1 MKKVLI
7 ADKMS
12 VQAEKVFMANG
23 ISFEKKIGL
32 SEEEIC
38 SIVSEYEGI
47 VVRSATKITNKIIQS

>member
-23 ISFEKKIGL
+23 ISFEKKQDYPKKRYVAQLVNMREQQLDQLQKLLI
-32 SEEEIC
+32 
-38 SIVSEYEGI
+38 
-47 VVRSATKITNKIIQS
+47 K